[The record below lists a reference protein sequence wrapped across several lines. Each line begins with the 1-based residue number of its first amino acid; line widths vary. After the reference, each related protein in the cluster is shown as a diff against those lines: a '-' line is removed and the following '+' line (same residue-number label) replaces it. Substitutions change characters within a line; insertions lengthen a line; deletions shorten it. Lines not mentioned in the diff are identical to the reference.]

1 MRKIFSILLA
11 LTLLLCLAAGCGA
24 DKTAPSSA
32 VPATSTQTRPD
43 DTAAVPPET
52 EPAIRN
58 DILDQSGNL
67 LGRIDARA
75 VVSAADEGIFYS
87 IFAPGENET
96 TAAAQYRFFR
106 ASDGKDVLLGT
117 LEDQG
122 YEAVYTRTEMDG
134 IVYTLALT
142 GNPFDYEPDPLWLL
156 AFDPVRE
163 TMDKFLVSEDA
174 SPYAAMTAADGT
186 VLVMVHEMK
195 APKHD
200 RVFAFDPASGA
211 LREVLSFLSEGDACE
226 SLRSLYADG
235 GHLYL
240 LRLAIR
246 NGAADALYLDT
257 YDGSYAKL
265 SERSL
270 QELIF
275 TEEYPGI
282 LTPGDEMT
290 ELSLLVSGF
299 AVRDGRYLWYENFG
313 VTRALLDLDTGRN
326 LFAKDDN
333 YSLSL
338 GGGVPVFYFFDLGQA
353 GPGEDVQGLYV
364 LQNGAVEKVSL
375 TPPDDRGMIRSVSLS
390 PSGTRLVSFS
400 NSDLRDPGTDALVL
414 WREP

>member
-43 DTAAVPPET
+43 DTAAIPPET

-75 VVSAADEGIFYS
+75 AASAADEGIFYS

-106 ASDGKDVLLGT
+106 ASDGKDIHLGT

-122 YEAVYTRTEMDG
+122 YEAAYTRTEMNG

-142 GNPFDYEPDPLWLL
+142 GNPFDSEPDSLWLL

-163 TMDKFLVSEDA
+163 TMDKFLVSDDA
-174 SPYAAMTAADGT
+174 SPYGVLSAANGT
-186 VLVMVHEMK
+186 VLIMVHEMK

-211 LREVLSFLSEGDACE
+211 LQEVLSFLSTGDECE
-226 SLRSLYADG
+226 SLRSLYTDG
-235 GHLYL
+235 EHLYL
-240 LRLAIR
+240 LRLIVK
-246 NGAADALYLDT
+246 NGGGDTLYLDT
-257 YDGSYAKL
+257 YDSSYNKL
-265 SERSL
+265 SELSL
-270 QELIF
+270 QELVF
-275 TEEYPGI
+275 SEEYPGI
-282 LTPGDEMT
+282 LTPDDEKL
-290 ELSLLVSGF
+290 ELSMLVSRF

-313 VTRALLDLDTGRN
+313 VTRALLDLETGRN

-333 YSLSL
+333 YSLSI

-353 GPGEDVQGLYV
+353 EPGQDVQGLYE
-364 LQNGAVEKVSL
+364 LQNGAVEKISL
-375 TPPDDRGMIRSVSLS
+375 TPPDARGMIQGVSLS
-390 PSGTRLVSFS
+390 PSGTRLVKFS
-400 NSDLRDPGTDALVL
+400 SAAPRDSRVDALVL
-414 WREP
+414 WSEP